1 MDEVLAWRTRS
12 AIVDTVAGTRR
23 KPVGIGRVVRGVTV
37 KFRRV
42 RGVQTMRWKRRR
54 PASR

>member
-1 MDEVLAWRTRS
+1 MDEVLAWRTGS

-54 PASR
+54 RVSR